1 MVVKQVLLFFF
12 LENKMYE
19 AYVVVVIRK
28 SLLVRAVNVRVT
40 RSYVTLWRHWREL
53 REVKFRMTFSVAEIS
68 LMQV

>member
-40 RSYVTLWRHWREL
+40 RSYVTLWRH
-53 REVKFRMTFSVAEIS
+53 
-68 LMQV
+68 